1 MCPPPPDASLEAIA
15 SAVVQASW
23 RIYRDVGPGLLESVY
38 ELLLA
43 TRLEERGL
51 RVERQRALD
60 LSYRGL
66 TLPGAFRVD
75 LLVDRRLVVEVKA
88 AERMPPVAVR
98 QTLTYLR
105 LLNLPLG
112 LIVNFGGADFSGAV
126 RRVVNNHHAIAGS
139 PLRIHRPLPAT
150 DPEDER

>member
-88 AERMPPVAVR
+88 AERMPAVAVR

-126 RRVVNNHHAIAGS
+126 RRVVNNHNAVTGS

-150 DPEDER
+150 DPDDKP